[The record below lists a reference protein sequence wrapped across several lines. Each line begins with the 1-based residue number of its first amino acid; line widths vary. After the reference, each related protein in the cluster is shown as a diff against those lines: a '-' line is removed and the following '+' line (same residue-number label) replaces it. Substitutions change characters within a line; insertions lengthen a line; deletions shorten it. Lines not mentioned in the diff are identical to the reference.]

1 MLLIKSAHKRLVQMN
16 EMSEY
21 KKCQTRRM
29 TGRGME
35 HGAWNVAT
43 VWLSFQLKRRGS
55 VGRRNLAG

>member
-29 TGRGME
+29 TGRGIE
-35 HGAWNVAT
+35 HGAWGKECGNSLA
-43 VWLSFQLKRRGS
+43 LISIEERGK
-55 VGRRNLAG
+55 